1 MSYVR
6 IVLSILGMYKRATF
20 LLGVFMKKIIA
31 ILVAAGVIGVPAA
44 TWHFGNKAEASAQGF
59 ANIFSRA
66 APYITVTGTDYK
78 KGFLNSTQTIRL
90 RASLPGV
97 TEKSSEEIII
107 ENVIEHGPL
116 PGFSGVGAARITHN
130 VVWPAKIKA
139 ELAKVWGDKAPLSA
153 VTRMSIGGGGS
164 TTFSSPAANG
174 KNEELTYAFQG
185 IDGVM
190 NFNSGFDKF
199 DYTIGSDGAVFTD
212 KKGDKVTIGKLAG
225 NGDQTKMAGTEN
237 IYLGKQLLN
246 FAGMDATKGGKP
258 AFSLKQAAYN
268 TETASTEANF
278 VNVTAK
284 LTGTAF
290 SVEGADVGDLE
301 YSLSMQKLHAPSL
314 DALNKSMQS
323 EFTKLAA
330 QGAGAANKAVDPSAA
345 MLNALKP
352 HLQEITKHSPM
363 INIDKIRVG
372 NAKDYGQ
379 LNATVRFMPMQAAD
393 LDNPMAL
400 LPKLDAAINIELSE
414 SAVAILAG
422 KASGA
427 MGMDASMGGKA
438 TPEQKAQM
446 DAQTKSMVD
455 QQLAGAVQQG
465 YIVRAGGKITSQ
477 ITLKQGALMVN
488 GKPVGGGMFGK

>member
-1 MSYVR
+1 MPHFS
-6 IVLSILGMYKRATF
+6 SGF
-20 LLGVFMKKIIA
+20 LMKKIIA

-44 TWHFGNKAEASAQGF
+44 TWHFGNQAEASAQGF

-66 APYITVTGTDYK
+66 APYITVSGTEYK
-78 KGFLNSTQTIRL
+78 KGFFSSTQTIRL
-90 RASLPGV
+90 RGSLPGV
-97 TEKSSEEIII
+97 TEKTSDEIII
-107 ENVIEHGPL
+107 ENVIDHGPL

-130 VVWPAKIKA
+130 IVWPVKLKA

-185 IDGVM
+185 LNGVM
-190 NFNSGFDKF
+190 NFNSGFEKF
-199 DYTIGSDGAVFTD
+199 DYTIASDGAVFTD

-225 NGDQTKMAGTEN
+225 NGDQTKMTGTEN
-237 IYLGKQLLN
+237 IYLGKQLVN

-268 TETASTEANF
+268 TESASTEANF
-278 VNVTAK
+278 VNVSAK

-290 SVEGADVGDLE
+290 SVEGTDVGDLE

-323 EFTKLAA
+323 ELTKLTA
-330 QGAGAANKAVDPSAA
+330 QGAGTANKAVDPSAA
-345 MLNALKP
+345 FLNAFKL
-352 HLQEITKHSPM
+352 HLPEISKHSPL
-363 INIDKIRVG
+363 INIEKMRVG

-379 LNATVRFMPMQAAD
+379 LNATVRLMPMLAAD
-393 LDNPMAL
+393 FDNPMAL
-400 LPKLDAAINIELSE
+400 LPKVDAAMNIELSE
-414 SAVAILAG
+414 SAVALLAG

-427 MGMDASMGGKA
+427 MGMDPAMA
-438 TPEQKAQM
+438 AQMTPQQKAQM
-446 DAQTKSMVD
+446 DAQTKAMVD

-465 YIVRAGGKITSQ
+465 YIVRSGGKITAQ

-488 GKPVGGGMFGK
+488 GKPIGGGMFGK